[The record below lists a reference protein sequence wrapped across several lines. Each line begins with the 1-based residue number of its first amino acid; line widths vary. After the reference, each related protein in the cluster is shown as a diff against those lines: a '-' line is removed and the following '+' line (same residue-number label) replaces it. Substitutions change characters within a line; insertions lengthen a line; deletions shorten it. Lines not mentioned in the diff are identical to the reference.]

1 MQLQIMQRGEGW
13 LMNADVGSLLRRSRM
28 KRGFTQPQLAE
39 KLGLSASTVSR
50 MEKGRIGV
58 QVNDLLNWIKV
69 TNGQEL
75 LIAFLCN
82 ADVITAGMLQGILS
96 FISLF

>member
-1 MQLQIMQRGEGW
+1 
-13 LMNADVGSLLRRSRM
+13 MNADVGLLLRKMRM
-28 KRGFTQPQLAE
+28 KRGFTQPQLA
-39 KLGLSASTVSR
+39 KRLGLSASTVSR

-58 QVNDLLNWIKV
+58 QVQDLLNWVKT